1 MFLEMTLL
9 IAIIGCVLSV
19 MTFFLGRKDKAVK
32 DTKDEASERKL
43 VEYRLDALATKV
55 DKILEK
61 LENQE
66 KETRAIAREEIEKH
80 VLKYHQK

>member
-1 MFLEMTLL
+1 MTLL

-43 VEYRLDALATKV
+43 VEYRLDALAKKV

-66 KETRAIAREEIEKH
+66 KEMRAIAREEIEKH

>member
-1 MFLEMTLL
+1 MTLL

-43 VEYRLDALATKV
+43 VEYRLDALAKKV

>member
-1 MFLEMTLL
+1 MTLL
-9 IAIIGCVLSV
+9 IAIIGCVLSI

-80 VLKYHQK
+80 VLKYHHK

>member
-1 MFLEMTLL
+1 MTLL